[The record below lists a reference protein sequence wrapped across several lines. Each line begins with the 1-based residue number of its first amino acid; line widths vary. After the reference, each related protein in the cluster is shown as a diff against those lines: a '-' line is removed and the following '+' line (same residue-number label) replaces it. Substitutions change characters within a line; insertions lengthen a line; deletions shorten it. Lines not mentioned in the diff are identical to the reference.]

1 MTKLGGACVV
11 AGILELA
18 NQIRLLIMFTCVVG
32 ILTLSSCMFN
42 VHLDEV
48 KKCSTMPHCS
58 WTPMAKVSL
67 FLPGST
73 SLSF

>member
-32 ILTLSSCMFN
+32 ILTSSSCTLN
-42 VHLDEV
+42 VHLDSE
-48 KKCSTMPHCS
+48 
-58 WTPMAKVSL
+58 KVQ
-67 FLPGST
+67 
-73 SLSF
+73 